1 MILNTLRVAGVQ
13 QAHKEDRISFE
24 SLDGWPGV
32 LLAGKGSYR
41 DADGTLKTAGIFIG
55 PEFGTVTRVDLVE
68 AARECAD
75 AGFDVLV
82 SCAFNYEA
90 QSTEFDKLGPIPVL
104 KARMNA
110 DLHMQQDLAN
120 SGKGNLFVIFG
131 EPDIDILD
139 STGPDGQPNQ
149 IQVKINGV
157 DVFDPSTGE
166 VRSDE
171 PDNIACWF
179 IDSDYNGESF
189 FVRQAYFLGQNDPY
203 KSLKTSL
210 KAEID
215 LEAWESLN
223 SDTSVPFAKPSTGR
237 IAVKVINHL
246 GDEVMKVYRV

>member
-1 MILNTLRVAGVQ
+1 LGQRLRRQRWGA
-13 QAHKEDRISFE
+13 DS
-24 SLDGWPGV
+24 SLSP
-32 LLAGKGSYR
+32 
-41 DADGTLKTAGIFIG
+41 
-55 PEFGTVTRVDLVE
+55 E
-68 AARECAD
+68 AAVPSPESRT
-75 AGFDVLV
+75 
-82 SCAFNYEA
+82 N
-90 QSTEFDKLGPIPVL
+90 
-104 KARMNA
+104 
-110 DLHMQQDLAN
+110 
-120 SGKGNLFVIFG
+120 
-131 EPDIDILD
+131 DILD
-139 STGPDGQPNQ
+139 ATGPDGQPNQ

-157 DVFDPSTGE
+157 EVFDPSTGE

-189 FVRQAYFLGQNDPY
+189 FVRQAYFVGQNDPY

-246 GDEVMKVYRV
+246 GDEVMKMYRVG